1 MITFIIAT
9 LVAVA
14 LIAVVLCVGRGIGS
28 SHDDDRWAEEAQ
40 FIAGCQ
46 GSEYVK

>member
-1 MITFIIAT
+1 MFTFIIA
-9 LVAVA
+9 A
-14 LIAVVLCVGRGIGS
+14 LIAVALVTFVLLAARGIGS

-40 FIAGCQ
+40 FMAGCK